1 MLGRW
6 VSPLT
11 AFIIKRGGG
20 KVKSRPRSGLIKEAR
35 KMEID
40 IKVSYRNDNLQ
51 RLRQEAGLSQSQLA
65 KAAGINARVLQNYEQ
80 GIRDISGAKLATLL
94 KICIALGCELKDI
107 ITDSETKELL
117 DKYKSGHNG

>member
-1 MLGRW
+1 
-6 VSPLT
+6 
-11 AFIIKRGGG
+11 
-20 KVKSRPRSGLIKEAR
+20 
-35 KMEID
+35 MEID

-94 KICIALGCELKDI
+94 KICIALECELKDI
-107 ITDSETKELL
+107 ITDNETKELL